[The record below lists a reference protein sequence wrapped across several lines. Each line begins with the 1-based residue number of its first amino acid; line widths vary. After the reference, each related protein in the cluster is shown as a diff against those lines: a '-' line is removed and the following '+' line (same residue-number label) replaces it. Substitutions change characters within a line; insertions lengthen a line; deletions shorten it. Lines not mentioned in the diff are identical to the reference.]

1 MSKFAQKSRLLHP
14 KHLRLDSK
22 TIDKSQVS
30 KSRCDGDPSSNRSS
44 NSSKSE
50 KSAQKKR
57 PKITLKEKRTSP
69 SVLMSY
75 KDRAA
80 MRKEQ
85 ELRKSFKTMQEAA
98 EKDSA
103 ERERLEM
110 RTNEMQSRIAEKIDY
125 ILGVERDAQD
135 LDESFVDHN
144 ALVDSL
150 EGEIAR
156 LEQSFEEANG
166 RYLAQVGLC

>member
-1 MSKFAQKSRLLHP
+1 
-14 KHLRLDSK
+14 
-22 TIDKSQVS
+22 
-30 KSRCDGDPSSNRSS
+30 
-44 NSSKSE
+44 
-50 KSAQKKR
+50 
-57 PKITLKEKRTSP
+57 
-69 SVLMSY
+69 MSY